1 VEWLLSGSGWLRL
14 LMAVIVTGI
23 VLTHS
28 RMGNTSL
35 FVSLTFI
42 GVIWL
47 WRNRSSWLRSF
58 ILVGSLLLIDALILG
73 TWFGLDNVV
82 ERLQQ
87 TQTRNTAEW
96 IANELEQRKAAQV
109 ELTLAK
115 EQAALSTE
123 EAPAPAMSTAETSAE
138 DISAPTIQAAPAVRA
153 TPAPVTP
160 SATKPTAPAWKKGDP
175 VNEQR
180 DEALPQLIKMAKD
193 YAITGIGLGN
203 FSTGFTQYNRL
214 NIAYFYNEAHCDYLQ
229 FIIETGVVGTVL
241 LGLLVLYCAGCGF
254 ITLCF
259 CHSRMLQGVGF
270 AVSMTTVASLMHAW
284 VDYNFQSTATASL
297 FVVIMAIGVVSRAL
311 PDTVRERSR
320 KR

>member
-1 VEWLLSGSGWLRL
+1 
-14 LMAVIVTGI
+14 
-23 VLTHS
+23 
-28 RMGNTSL
+28 MGNTSL
-35 FVSLTFI
+35 FVSLTLI
-42 GVIWL
+42 GLIWL

-58 ILVGSLLLIDALILG
+58 ILIGSLLLIDALILG

-82 ERLQQ
+82 DRLQQ
-87 TQTRNTAEW
+87 TQIRNTAEW
-96 IANELEQRKAAQV
+96 IANELEQRKSAQA

-115 EQAALSTE
+115 EQEVLVAQNVSTPG
-123 EAPAPAMSTAETSAE
+123 APTE
-138 DISAPTIQAAPAVRA
+138 DVSAPTMQTLSPVMP
-153 TPAPVTP
+153 TPAPVAE
-160 SATKPTAPAWKKGDP
+160 SVAKPTVPAWKKGDP

-193 YAITGIGLGN
+193 YSVTGIGLGN
-203 FSTGFTQYNRL
+203 FSTGFTRYNRL
-214 NIAYFYNEAHCDYLQ
+214 NIASFYNEAHCDYLQ

-284 VDYNFQSTATASL
+284 VDYNFQATATAAL
-297 FVVIMAIGVVSRAL
+297 FVVIMAIGVVSRSL
-311 PDTVRERSR
+311 PDTVHERGR
-320 KR
+320 KRQSSERVERV